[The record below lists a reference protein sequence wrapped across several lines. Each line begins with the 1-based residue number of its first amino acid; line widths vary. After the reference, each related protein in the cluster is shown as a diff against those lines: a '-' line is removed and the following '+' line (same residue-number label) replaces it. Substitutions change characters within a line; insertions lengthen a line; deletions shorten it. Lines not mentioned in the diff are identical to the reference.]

1 MEEVFKLS
9 SLLVAPFWLM
19 MILLP
24 RWRVT
29 RRLMRSP
36 LVALGPALL
45 YAVLTTPRLPALAP
59 ALLRPELPTIAALL
73 GTPEGATIAW
83 AHFLAFDLFVGRWV
97 YLDGRERGVSAWVTS
112 PVLFM
117 TLLAGPLGY
126 LLHLATRRLFG
137 RVLSDNAARDA
148 AGTTHEI

>member
-9 SLLVAPFWLM
+9 NLLVAPFWLL

-24 RWRVT
+24 RWRLTGRV
-29 RRLMRSP
+29 MRSP
-36 LVALGPALL
+36 WVALGPAVL
-45 YAVLTTPRLPALAP
+45 YAVLVTPRLLSLAP

-83 AHFLAFDLFVGRWV
+83 AHFLAFDLFVGRRV

-112 PVLFM
+112 PVLLL
-117 TLLAGPLGY
+117 TLLAGPVGF
-126 LLHLATRRLFG
+126 LLHLAARRLFG
-137 RVLSDNAARDA
+137 RVSPEEAARA
-148 AGTTHEI
+148 AAATQEI

>member
-9 SLLVAPFWLM
+9 NLLVAPFWAM

-24 RWRVT
+24 RWRFTT
-29 RRLMRSP
+29 RVMRSP
-36 LVALGPALL
+36 WVALGPAVL
-45 YAVLTTPRLPALAP
+45 YAVLTTPRLLALAP

-73 GTPEGATIAW
+73 STPVGAAIAW

-112 PVLFM
+112 PVLFL
-117 TLLAGPLGY
+117 TLLAGPLGF
-126 LLHLATRRLFG
+126 LLHIVARHVVGRAT
-137 RVLSDNAARDA
+137 SEPAARGA
-148 AGTTHEI
+148 APTQGI

>member
-9 SLLVAPFWLM
+9 NLLVAPFWVL

-24 RWRVT
+24 RWRFTT
-29 RRLMRSP
+29 RVMRSP
-36 LVALGPALL
+36 WVALGPAVL
-45 YAVLTTPRLPALAP
+45 YAVLTTPRLLALAP

-97 YLDGRERGVSAWVTS
+97 YLDAHERGVSAWVTS
-112 PVLFM
+112 PVLFL
-117 TLLAGPLGY
+117 TLLAGPLGL
-126 LLHLATRRLFG
+126 LLHLAARRLFG
-137 RVLSDNAARDA
+137 RVSSEEAARA
-148 AGTTHEI
+148 AAATQEI